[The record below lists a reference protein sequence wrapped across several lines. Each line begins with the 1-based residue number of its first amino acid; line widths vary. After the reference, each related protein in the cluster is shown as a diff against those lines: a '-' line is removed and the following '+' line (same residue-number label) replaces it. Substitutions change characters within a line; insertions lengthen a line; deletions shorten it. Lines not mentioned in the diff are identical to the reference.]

1 MASCFGTL
9 PPSGWEK
16 ALRPPVTG
24 ARAARAEGKCAKVV
38 KAAVRPVSAV
48 CRSKRLR
55 TLPLLRASRNLE
67 VMERY
72 LKYRWTDHVPSLKE
86 PPEGPHAIAAM
97 RLLCMAQ
104 ANGRTVVDAFNLELP
119 QEDILETPG
128 RNDKE
133 VLSVEMSRTGCAGQS
148 FSPTLVPK
156 EILSKPAGPAFVI
169 YYGPAFGLGSATPR
183 AQQASVS
190 AWAVL
195 FVGSIHPVALVD
207 VLTSALNLKKK
218 SDGLRILAEIYRC
231 SRELWPEA
239 LCPYEGEAVKL
250 LFPPLWAF
258 WQQGHA
264 QYAT

>member
-86 PPEGPHAIAAM
+86 PPEGG
-97 RLLCMAQ
+97 RGC
-104 ANGRTVVDAFNLELP
+104 NGIP
-119 QEDILETPG
+119 
-128 RNDKE
+128 
-133 VLSVEMSRTGCAGQS
+133 S
-148 FSPTLVPK
+148 
-156 EILSKPAGPAFVI
+156 
-169 YYGPAFGLGSATPR
+169 LGSIFQAANQSLGRPRSRSIPDRFSSSRDGTRDLTALLPIGLFELLKEPFTDKATLHR
-183 AQQASVS
+183 K
-190 AWAVL
+190 AVL
-195 FVGSIHPVALVD
+195 L
-207 VLTSALNLKKK
+207 
-218 SDGLRILAEIYRC
+218 
-231 SRELWPEA
+231 
-239 LCPYEGEAVKL
+239 
-250 LFPPLWAF
+250 
-258 WQQGHA
+258 
-264 QYAT
+264 